1 MHRSLNEMEVGPGE
15 ALPAERRRAIVM
27 PATPP
32 ARRLDSHLVMPV
44 RPDRLRTEVA
54 ATAARFIAEE
64 GCDYAQAKR
73 RAMRELLGDGSDKR
87 GAMPDNAEIEHE
99 LRRHLQL
106 FAADTHPGLLA
117 ELRSLAVELMARL
130 DPFNPHLV
138 GAVLNGTATEH
149 SDIELHLFTDS
160 AKDVEVFLMD
170 AGIDFDVESGADEG
184 TPAALECLSF
194 IAPTGG
200 ERVPSRGPRVGV
212 RLHVFDQDAIRFAPR
227 HKAASSPGFELH
239 PVAASGRAS
248 LAAVRQLIEATR

>member
-1 MHRSLNEMEVGPGE
+1 
-15 ALPAERRRAIVM
+15 M
-27 PATPP
+27 PATLQPC
-32 ARRLDSHLVMPV
+32 RLDSRLDMSF
-44 RPDRLRTEVA
+44 RPDRLRSEVA
-54 ATAARFIAEE
+54 AAAARLIADE

-73 RAMRELLGDGSDKR
+73 RAVRDLLGDGSDTR

-106 FAADTHPGLLA
+106 FAADTHPGLLTS
-117 ELRSLAVELMARL
+117 LRCTAADLMARL
-130 DPFNPHLV
+130 AQFNPHLV

-170 AGIDFDVESGADEG
+170 AGIDFDVEGGADEG
-184 TPAALECLSF
+184 TPAALERLSF
-194 IAPTGG
+194 VTPTGG
-200 ERVPSRGPRVGV
+200 ERAQARGPRVGV

-227 HKAASSPGFELH
+227 QKAASSPEFELH

-248 LAAVRQLIEATR
+248 LASLRQLIEATR

>member
-1 MHRSLNEMEVGPGE
+1 
-15 ALPAERRRAIVM
+15 M
-27 PATPP
+27 PATPR
-32 ARRLDSHLVMPV
+32 AQRLDSRLAMPV

-54 ATAARFIAEE
+54 ATAARLIAEE

-73 RAMRELLGDGSDKR
+73 RAVRELLGEGSDTR

-106 FAADTHPGLLA
+106 FAADTHPGLLTD
-117 ELRSLAVELMARL
+117 LRCTAAELMARL
-130 DPFNPHLV
+130 AQFNPYLV
-138 GAVLNGTATEH
+138 GAILNGTATEH

-170 AGIDFDVESGADEG
+170 AGIDFDVEGGAEEG
-184 TPAALECLSF
+184 TPAALERLSF
-194 IAPTGG
+194 ITPLGG
-200 ERVPSRGPRVGV
+200 ERAPSRGPRVGV

-227 HKAASSPGFELH
+227 HKAAASPEFELH

-248 LAAVRQLIEATR
+248 LAAVRQLIDATR